1 METIKITGEEINE
14 QQIKENLYSW
24 LRSYPV
30 PLRKVLLLPP
40 DITRAHSMAGL
51 ITRLIY
57 EFLAPDCQV
66 DIMPALGT
74 HLPMST
80 DEKRKMFGPD
90 IPLDCF
96 HVHDWRN
103 DIVKIGQIPG
113 AYVAEVSGN
122 RLDFAIDVEI
132 NRRLLDKSY
141 DLVLSIGQ
149 VVPHE
154 VVGMANYS
162 KNTLVG
168 CGGKEIIDKSHFL
181 GAVCGMEALMGRDH
195 TPVRKV
201 FDYAETHFLKDIPL
215 AYILTVTT
223 TKEEK
228 TKLNGL
234 FIGRERQ
241 IFEAA
246 VAESQKRNLDLL
258 DEPLKKVIVYLDPNE
273 FKSTWVGNKAIYRT
287 RMAMADEGDLYII
300 APGLRQ
306 FGEDK
311 VFDQLIRKYGYIGTP
326 RILELVQTEADLQN
340 NLSAAAHLIHGSSE
354 GRFRITYAPG
364 HLSKAEIEGV
374 NFNYLPLEEAQ
385 ERFDYTK
392 LHDGF
397 NRLKDGEEVFFISNP
412 ALGLWALKENFNR

>member
-1 METIKITGEEINE
+1 METIKITGEDIGA
-14 QQIKENLYSW
+14 QQIKDALYSW
-24 LRSYPV
+24 LRGYPV

-40 DITRAHSMAGL
+40 DYTRAHSMAGL
-51 ITRLIY
+51 ITRLVY

-74 HLPMST
+74 HAPMST
-80 DEKRKMFGPD
+80 DEKRKMFGPE

-113 AYVAEVSGN
+113 AYVAEVSGK
-122 RLDFAIDVEI
+122 RLDFAIDVEV

-141 DLVLSIGQ
+141 DLILSIGQ

-181 GAVCGMEALMGRDH
+181 GAVCGMEDLMGRDH

-201 FDYAETHFLKDIPL
+201 FDYAETHFLKDLPL

-241 IFEAA
+241 VFEAA

-258 DEPLKKVIVYLDPNE
+258 DEPLKKVVVYLDPAE

-287 RMAMADEGDLYII
+287 RMAMADGGDLYII

-326 RILELVQTEADLQN
+326 RVLALVQTEADLRN

-354 GRFRITYAPG
+354 GRFRITYSPG
-364 HLSKAEIEGV
+364 HLSQAEIEGV
-374 NFNYLPLEEAQ
+374 NFNYLALEEAQ

-392 LHDGF
+392 LRDGF
-397 NRLKDGEEVFFISNP
+397 NRLKNGEEVFFISNP
-412 ALGLWALKENFNR
+412 ALGLWALKENFGR

>member
-1 METIKITGEEINE
+1 MEAIKITGEDITE
-14 QQIKENLYSW
+14 QQIKESLYSW

-40 DITRAHSMAGL
+40 DYTRAHSLAGL

-57 EFLAPDCQV
+57 TFLTPTCQV

-74 HLPMST
+74 HEPMST
-80 DEKRKMFGPD
+80 DQKRKMFGPE

-113 AYVAEVSGN
+113 SLVAEVSGG

-132 NRRLLDKSY
+132 NRRLLDRSY
-141 DLVLSIGQ
+141 DLILSIGQ

-154 VVGMANYS
+154 VVGMANYT
-162 KNTLVG
+162 KNILVG
-168 CGGKEIIDKSHFL
+168 CGGKTIIDKSHFL

-195 TPVRKV
+195 SPVRQI
-201 FDYAETHFLKDIPL
+201 FDYAETHFLQEIPL

-223 TKEEK
+223 TQQEQ

-234 FIGRERQ
+234 FIGRERHV
-241 IFEAA
+241 FEAA

-258 DEPLKKVIVYLDPNE
+258 DEPLKKVVVYLDPHE
-273 FKSTWVGNKAIYRT
+273 FKSTWLGNKAIYRT
-287 RMAMADEGDLYII
+287 RMAMADGGELYII
-300 APGLRQ
+300 APGLRH

-311 VFDQLIRKYGYIGTP
+311 VFDRIIRKYGYIGTP
-326 RILELVQTEADLQN
+326 RILELVRTEADLQD

-364 HLSKAEIEGV
+364 HVSKEEIEGV
-374 NFNYLPLEEAQ
+374 NFNYLPLAEAE
-385 ERFDYTK
+385 ERFDYMK
-392 LHDGF
+392 LRDGF
-397 NRLKDGEEVFFISNP
+397 NRLPNGEEVFFISNP
-412 ALGLWALKENFNR
+412 ALGLWALKKNFQG